1 MFSTTVSRTGLG
13 PLGPLEVT
21 FGGGG
26 GCSWIGSSLRPSF
39 KMECSDGVEEGSTTI
54 EGGAGFCVWDKAE
67 FLRERAD
74 EGGGD
79 LSRGDGG
86 TKVGVLSPEAGG
98 RGRFWAVSRETA
110 SVTELGD

>member
-1 MFSTTVSRTGLG
+1 M
-13 PLGPLEVT
+13 
-21 FGGGG
+21 
-26 GCSWIGSSLRPSF
+26 GSSLKPSF
-39 KMECSDGVEEGSTTI
+39 KMECSEGVEEGSTTI
-54 EGGAGFCVWDKAE
+54 EGGAGFWDCGRVE

-79 LSRGDGG
+79 LMRGEGG
-86 TKVGVLSPEAGG
+86 IKVGVLSPETGG

>member
-13 PLGPLEVT
+13 PLGPLD
-21 FGGGG
+21 GALGPGG
-26 GCSWIGSSLRPSF
+26 GCSWIGSSLSPSLKIVF
-39 KMECSDGVEEGSTTI
+39 SDGVDEGSTTI
-54 EGGAGFCVWDKAE
+54 EGGAGFWFCVKAE

-79 LSRGDGG
+79 LRRGDGG
-86 TKVGVLSPEAGG
+86 AKVGVFSPDAS
-98 RGRFWAVSRETA
+98 GRFWAVSLVTA